1 MMNFLF
7 KLLKVSVSLT
17 LTLLLKGFN
26 ESKRLFYKRDTIR
39 KLLEK
44 TESCFSVTY
53 EQAVLESETHSF
65 RVMTVGFCQL
75 HWKWKCL
82 NTFCEA
88 KLFT

>member
-7 KLLKVSVSLT
+7 KLLRISVSLT

-44 TESCFSVTY
+44 TESCFSVT
-53 EQAVLESETHSF
+53 
-65 RVMTVGFCQL
+65 VGFCQL